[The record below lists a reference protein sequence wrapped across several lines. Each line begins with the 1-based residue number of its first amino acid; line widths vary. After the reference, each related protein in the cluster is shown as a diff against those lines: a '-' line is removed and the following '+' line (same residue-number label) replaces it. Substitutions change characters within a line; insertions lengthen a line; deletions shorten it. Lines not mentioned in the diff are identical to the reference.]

1 MMTENLLVR
10 VKRIV
15 SGNIHDVVDRME
27 KSQAEIVMKEALR
40 EIDRAIED
48 VRSEQGRSMV
58 KSKQAENQIEMLNK
72 KIVELVEKTQFAIDQ
87 DRDDLAKAA
96 IARQVDFEAQIPV
109 LTSAHADAVSEQ
121 EKLAECVAALSGRK
135 REMADEIKLLA
146 QARSSVQEQGFKT
159 DAGKVT
165 PMQRADNATSAF
177 QRAAESV
184 SLVSGG
190 DSENAA
196 KLAELEKLS
205 FSQKI
210 EERLKEAKQLK
221 KTA

>member
-1 MMTENLLVR
+1 MTENLLVR

-27 KSQAEIVMKEALR
+27 KSQAEIVMKEAVR

-58 KSKQAENQIEMLNK
+58 RSKQAENQIEVLNR
-72 KIVELVEKTQFAIDQ
+72 KIVELVEKTKFAIDQ

-109 LTSAHADAVSEQ
+109 LKSAHADAMSEQ

-135 REMADEIKLLA
+135 REMVEEIKSLV
-146 QARSSVQEQGFKT
+146 QARSSVEDQGFKSEP
-159 DAGKVT
+159 GKVT

-177 QRAAESV
+177 QRAAEGV
-184 SLVSGG
+184 SLVSGVDRADAG
-190 DSENAA
+190 

-210 EERLKEAKQLK
+210 EERLQVAKQLK
-221 KTA
+221 KSA